1 MLDSIYIG
9 MSGLTAHSK
18 GLQTISNN
26 VANLN
31 TPGFKTTTPRFSDL
45 YYGQRF
51 FGEGPDSA
59 RITSAGSGVEYSY
72 SSLNFKQGEIRKS
85 DGQLDL
91 GIEGPGFL
99 ALLGEQGVR
108 YARTGQFVI
117 KDDGTI
123 REKNNDLQLTTLA
136 ADGSLVPVSL
146 DKQRVSPPKATSS
159 IKFNGNLIM
168 AAAPAAGAPN
178 TDVYS
183 IPNVELYDAAGT
195 KIVATVKFTRDRNAA
210 STLPSNMTLWQVKLE
225 TKDGQSLG
233 QGQIRFIS
241 SIIESGADQLEITI
255 KSGAGDSKVKLDF
268 SSLSQYS
275 NSSDVRVT
283 KADGYG
289 MGTMASLNVNDTGA
303 LVVNYSNGQ
312 TTELGT
318 VAMAN
323 FSDPQ
328 RLIQLGDGLFDAS
341 QLPPPNYVGSKQGAG
356 ELASGVTEASNVDLS
371 TEFGRLI
378 LIQRGFQ
385 ASSQVISTA
394 NEMIMQ
400 LFQMKSGQG

>member
-91 GIEGPGFL
+91 GIEGSGFL
-99 ALLGEQGVR
+99 ALLDDKEVR

-117 KDDGTI
+117 KDDGTV
-123 REKNNDLQLTTLA
+123 REKNTDLQLTTIG
-136 ADGSLVPVSL
+136 ADGTLVPVTV
-146 DKQRVSPPKATSS
+146 DKQRISPPKPTSS
-159 IKFNGNLIM
+159 VKFAENLTI
-168 AAAPAAGAPN
+168 GQ
-178 TDVYS
+178 DKYS
-183 IPNVELYDAAGT
+183 IPNVEVYDATGAKVVLTVDFEKDKTSPQSPGGGQRWNVIVKVKDQIIGRDEIRFLPGGAIEPGLEQFDITLKAEGGT
-195 KIVATVKFTRDRNAA
+195 TTSIKFDFDGVTNFSMGTT
-210 STLPSNMTLWQVKLE
+210 STLKV
-225 TKDGQSLG
+225 
-233 QGQIRFIS
+233 
-241 SIIESGADQLEITI
+241 
-255 KSGAGDSKVKLDF
+255 SKV
-268 SSLSQYS
+268 
-275 NSSDVRVT
+275 
-283 KADGYG
+283 DGYA
-289 MGTMASLNVNDTGA
+289 MGSLASLKVDDKGM
-303 LVVNYSNGQ
+303 LVINYSNGQ
-312 TTELGT
+312 TANIGT
-318 VAMAN
+318 VALAN

-341 QLPPPNYVGSKQGAG
+341 QLPPPNYVASKQGAG
-356 ELASGVTEASNVDLS
+356 ELSSGVTEASNVDLS